1 LSAGI
6 RPPEGPEFAQPAS
19 MPKPTP
25 AQARLGIAVLLCYS
39 IGYPVALVVDSPVG
53 WVFVTL
59 GGIFLLVLGIV
70 TVRRIHGTP
79 PS

>member
-1 LSAGI
+1 
-6 RPPEGPEFAQPAS
+6 
-19 MPKPTP
+19 MPKPTR
-25 AQARLGIAVLLCYS
+25 AQTRLGIAVLLCYA

-59 GGIFLLVLGIV
+59 GGIFLLLLGIV

>member
-1 LSAGI
+1 LSAGT
-6 RPPEGPEFAQPAS
+6 RPPEGSEYTQPAS
-19 MPKPTP
+19 MPKPTR
-25 AQARLGIAVLLCYS
+25 AQARLGIAVLLCYA
-39 IGYPVALVVDSPVG
+39 IGYPVALVVDSPLG

-59 GGIFLLVLGIV
+59 GGIFLLLLGVV